1 MDRER
6 IFLLIATPIIA
17 FALFLLWKEYD
28 EYYGEAPTA
37 HLPEISQLKTDAQSM
52 TLPSSKN
59 DVVLTAANSSRGM
72 AIETTPEGR
81 TPTQKAVIARAK
93 TIPVSTLDASLP
105 HQPIGE
111 WMKHTAGSSAR
122 ILWETN
128 DCGEAAKEP
137 GSAPV
142 CAQADV
148 DFSDGTKFQ
157 TLLLV
162 GARSLKS
169 REMQYASPSL
179 LWAAY
184 SNSEGENLTPA
195 PLSALTRIAQQAN

>member
-6 IFLLIATPIIA
+6 LFLLIASPIIA

-28 EYYGEAPTA
+28 EYYGETPVA
-37 HLPEISQLKTDAQSM
+37 HLPEISRLKTEAQS
-52 TLPSSKN
+52 TTPPNSRN
-59 DVVLTAANSSRGM
+59 DVVLTAANSSRGL
-72 AIETTPEGR
+72 AIETIPEGR
-81 TPTQKAVIARAK
+81 TPTQKVVIARAK
-93 TIPVSTLDASLP
+93 TIPVSTLDTSLP

-111 WMKHTAGSSAR
+111 WIKHTAGSSAR

-128 DCGEAAKEP
+128 DCGVVTTEP
-137 GSAPV
+137 GTAPV

-169 REMQYASPSL
+169 RETQYANPSL